1 MKLLH
6 DTCVTC
12 ERGNGGSCTQY
23 ARTFIR
29 CTPLVCVHELDTD
42 VTQDKNYVC
51 MQDGV
56 GISDFAFVFLEFAMM
71 PKVPRDMATCRRAQ
85 DVVKHPLSASVQKQ
99 LPSLGFFPIPLD
111 VRAGT

>member
-1 MKLLH
+1 MKLVH

-29 CTPLVCVHELDTD
+29 CTPLVCVNELDID
-42 VTQDKNYVC
+42 VTNYVC
-51 MQDGV
+51 TQDGV

-71 PKVPRDMATCRRAQ
+71 PKVPKDMATCRRAQ
-85 DVVKHPLSASVQKQ
+85 DVVKHLLSASVQKQ